1 MLIHHI
7 LIYNFLCFPEKIS
20 TNTLRQVFQD
30 FVSYTSC
37 RVFRKNHHKNMAL
50 TPKYLLGSSCTLYH
64 AFREIYHKTNEYTPQ
79 WLLIKSMHTR
89 PRVSYYRKSQINNP
103 YRFPNQNSVL
113 QQSQL
118 DTKHFSFRIHS
129 RTILKHFKANT
140 YRHMH
145 FKKTEASQPSPA
157 VHQPT
162 THFSDTHQYTPCRVF
177 LFCQPIY
184 PNYFMHPAAYYPH
197 INHHSTFVSA
207 FLDTPARQSTAVK
220 FSIREIAKSHR
231 SVNGHQRISSIT
243 QYNPSPSTPTKQ
255 QLF

>member
-1 MLIHHI
+1 M
-7 LIYNFLCFPEKIS
+7 FFFEGKS

-50 TPKYLLGSSCTLYH
+50 TPKYFLGSSCTLYH

-118 DTKHFSFRIHS
+118 DTKHFSFHIQS

-140 YRHMH
+140 YRHTH
-145 FKKTEASQPSPA
+145 CKKNRGL
-157 VHQPT
+157 PT
-162 THFSDTHQYTPCRVF
+162 IPCRTSTNYPF
-177 LFCQPIY
+177 FRYPPIHTL
-184 PNYFMHPAAYYPH
+184 PC
-197 INHHSTFVSA
+197 VS
-207 FLDTPARQSTAVK
+207 FFIGRYTQ
-220 FSIREIAKSHR
+220 I
-231 SVNGHQRISSIT
+231 ISCT
-243 QYNPSPSTPTKQ
+243 Q
-255 QLF
+255 